1 MLTLSRAHT
10 LLRCHNEED
19 KEEEREFLQAKCH
32 FYASEDEFH
41 LSIDPRQWSL
51 IQNAPSSH
59 QRNNARS
66 HRKQQ
71 RRHPRERLHSTNSW
85 S

>member
-1 MLTLSRAHT
+1 M
-10 LLRCHNEED
+10 EEN
-19 KEEEREFLQAKCH
+19 KEEECEFLQAECH

-41 LSIDPRQWSL
+41 LQIHPRQWSL
-51 IQNAPSSH
+51 IQDSPTRH
-59 QRNNARS
+59 QISDARS